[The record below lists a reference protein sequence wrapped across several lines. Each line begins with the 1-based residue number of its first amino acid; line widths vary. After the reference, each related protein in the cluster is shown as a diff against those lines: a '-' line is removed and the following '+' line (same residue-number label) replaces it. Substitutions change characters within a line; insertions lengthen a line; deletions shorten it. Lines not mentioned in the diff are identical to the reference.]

1 VKRILV
7 FAALLA
13 WCAALITLRIARSGS
28 ILFFFLGW
36 NLFLAAIPFFAA
48 LALEALDRRRAH
60 VTLQSLCFVVWL
72 LFLPNA
78 PYILTDLI
86 HVAPRPPIPIWYDVL
101 MLLSAAGTGL
111 LLGYGSMLIVQRIIE
126 RRHGTVAGWTVAI
139 VTMVLS
145 AFGIY
150 LGRFLRWNSWE
161 ALTEPRP
168 LLEDIVQRV
177 MNPLQHPTTI
187 AVTVLFGV
195 ALTLGYVA
203 LHVLAED
210 TGRRRPAG

>member
-1 VKRILV
+1 MKRLLV
-7 FAALLA
+7 FCALLA
-13 WCAALITLRIARSGS
+13 WCAALITLRISRSGS
-28 ILFFFLGW
+28 TLFIFLVW

-48 LALEALDRRRAH
+48 LLLEMLDRRRVH
-60 VTLQSLCFVVWL
+60 VVVQSICFVVWL

-86 HVAPRPPIPIWYDVL
+86 HVGQRPPIPIWFDVL
-101 MLLSAAGTGL
+101 MLLSCAGTGL
-111 LLGYGSMLIVQRIIE
+111 LLGYGSMLIVQRIVE
-126 RRHGTVAGWTVAI
+126 RRHGKTAGWCLAI
-139 VTMVLS
+139 VTMILS

-168 LLEDIVQRV
+168 LLEDIIERA
-177 MNPLQHPTTI
+177 MNPLAHPTTI

-210 TGRRRPAG
+210 VARTPS

>member
-1 VKRILV
+1 MKRLLV
-7 FAALLA
+7 FTALLG
-13 WCAALITLRIARSGS
+13 WCAALITLRVSRSGS
-28 ILFFFLGW
+28 TLFVFLVW

-48 LALEALDRRRAH
+48 LLMETLDRRRAH
-60 VTLQSLCFVVWL
+60 AVVQGVCFVVWL

-101 MLLSAAGTGL
+101 MLLSCAGTGL

-126 RRHGTVAGWTVAI
+126 RRRGKVTGWSVAI
-139 VTMVLS
+139 FTMILS

-168 LLEDIVQRV
+168 LLEDIIQRV
-177 MNPLQHPTTI
+177 MNPLAHPTTV

-210 TGRRRPAG
+210 AR